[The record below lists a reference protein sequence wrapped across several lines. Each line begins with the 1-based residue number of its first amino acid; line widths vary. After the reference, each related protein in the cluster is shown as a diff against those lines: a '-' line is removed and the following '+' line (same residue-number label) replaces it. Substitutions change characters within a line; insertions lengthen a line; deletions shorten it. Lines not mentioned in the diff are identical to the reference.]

1 MKEIR
6 ELKEKIKELTMA
18 KKNDSNNFNNNMGYP
33 NMIGMSPMILQQGIV
48 QPQTNQNKKVYTI
61 ISYNRKDGGGDK
73 PKNDLEKLIMER
85 DQLLN
90 SGMYKENDPLIYQ
103 MNNKIKKISDSFAG
117 Y

>member
-1 MKEIR
+1 MGYV
-6 ELKEKIKELTMA
+6 
-18 KKNDSNNFNNNMGYP
+18 NMGGIP
-33 NMIGMSPMILQQGIV
+33 QQFNI
-48 QPQTNQNKKVYTI
+48 QPGVSQQPENQNKKVYTI

-103 MNNKIKKISDSFAG
+103 INNKIKKISNSFGG